1 MRLPLSIPFIDSRGI
16 EGIQLLS
23 GCLHP
28 CLPIPNQPPQGER
41 QHLLTAVSSLKCWR
55 PTHCAGGACWLQQVS
70 CLLGVVNLKAA
81 TPRVRARATPRAR
94 TGNAQNEYFSAVRL
108 QITFRTQKASSVNTV
123 LLDGRA
129 FAAAVCAVTSV
140 SVICLRWHQK
150 SRRAWLR
157 PTGLSP
163 YLCTEDAC
171 SGRWGMRLN
180 SPMAGA
186 RPVQTECTE
195 AR

>member
-23 GCLHP
+23 SCLHP

-55 PTHCAGGACWLQQVS
+55 PTRCPGGACWLQQVS
-70 CLLGVVNLKAA
+70 CLLGAVNLKAA
-81 TPRVRARATPRAR
+81 TPRVRPRATPRAR

-108 QITFRTQKASSVNTV
+108 QITFQTQKASSVNTV

-150 SRRAWLR
+150 SRRAWLG

-186 RPVQTECTE
+186 RPVQTEGTE